1 MAIVKIDD
9 VRKEHKKLVRAE
21 LSQFLNNPTAT
32 NYLRV
37 TDILQQYQEAY
48 PDYHDFLGETR

>member
-37 TDILQQYQEAY
+37 TDILQQYQETY
-48 PDYHDFLGETR
+48 PDYHDFLGE